1 MWIFRNEDS
10 DFERLQ
16 EDLVL
21 KLMGDE
27 EPPKPIPSTF
37 EVGGIQPPPN
47 LIPPVI
53 QDKWFYQDPQVS
65 YLNSIPSDPP
75 F

>member
-1 MWIFRNEDS
+1 MKDVYFDRNEDS

-16 EDLVL
+16 EDFVS

-27 EPPKPIPSTF
+27 EAPKPVPNSF
-37 EVGGIQPPPN
+37 DVSGVPPPPN
-47 LIPPVI
+47 LIPPVPM
-53 QDKWFYQDPQVS
+53 QDRWFYQDPQVM
-65 YLNSIPSDPP
+65 NNV

>member
-1 MWIFRNEDS
+1 MGIFRNEDS

-27 EPPKPIPSTF
+27 EPPKPTPPSF
-37 EVGGIQPPPN
+37 EVASIQPPPN
-47 LIPPVI
+47 LIPQVI

-65 YLNSIPSDPP
+65 NG
-75 F
+75 